1 MTEVNNID
9 IVLYHYLRALSVK
22 VSRGT
27 VRRLLN
33 TPLGDSIRSISDAL
47 DVLHVKKYI
56 SFRHTIIF
64 HNWKLLSL
72 QYLRWTEINFV

>member
-27 VRRLLN
+27 VRRFAQHSV
-33 TPLGDSIRSISDAL
+33 GR
-47 DVLHVKKYI
+47 
-56 SFRHTIIF
+56 
-64 HNWKLLSL
+64 
-72 QYLRWTEINFV
+72 

>member
-33 TPLGDSIRSISDAL
+33 TPLGDSI
-47 DVLHVKKYI
+47 
-56 SFRHTIIF
+56 
-64 HNWKLLSL
+64 
-72 QYLRWTEINFV
+72 